1 VKQEPVSR
9 IVEQVLC
16 LCTQVLRNS
25 GGGGKKVAVPVIDI
39 LDPGNFVFCTGTDAD
54 LFSD

>member
-1 VKQEPVSR
+1 MHTGSQK
-9 IVEQVLC
+9 
-16 LCTQVLRNS
+16 LR
-25 GGGGKKVAVPVIDI
+25 GGRKVAVPVIDI